1 MPYVRGPFAGQLKL
15 PEIKKLVKAKKLKIN
30 ITQLDRNALI
40 KAIRKEGFDVDHKNN
55 RLTKRSPESLKKDK
69 DFENA
74 RKNLKE
80 QLKKKPGSFEII
92 RRTKSSNRRPGP
104 PAPPGRGPP
113 PPPGGRKGPP
123 PPPPPAPPP
132 PMFKKSGPPVLGK
145 KGAGKGKAKK
155 KEAGGFSMAELMR
168 RAQTR
173 GSFVD
178 PLAQPRERQETDFE
192 KQMRELRDRV
202 QGRGSG
208 FD

>member
-1 MPYVRGPFAGQLKL
+1 
-15 PEIKKLVKAKKLKIN
+15 
-30 ITQLDRNALI
+30 
-40 KAIRKEGFDVDHKNN
+40 
-55 RLTKRSPESLKKDK
+55 
-69 DFENA
+69 
-74 RKNLKE
+74 
-80 QLKKKPGSFEII
+80 
-92 RRTKSSNRRPGP
+92 
-104 PAPPGRGPP
+104 
-113 PPPGGRKGPP
+113 
-123 PPPPPAPPP
+123 
-132 PMFKKSGPPVLGK
+132 MFKKSGPPVLGK

>member
-1 MPYVRGPFAGQLKL
+1 MPYVRGPYAGQLKI
-15 PEIKKLVKAKKLKIN
+15 PEIKKLVKANKLKIN

-40 KAIRKEGFDVDHKNN
+40 TAIRKEGYDVDHKNN
-55 RLTKRSPESLKKDK
+55 RLTKRSPELIKRDK
-69 DFENA
+69 DFEES

-80 QLKKKPGSFEII
+80 MIKNKPGSFEII
-92 RRTKSSNRRPGP
+92 RRTKSSKGRP
-104 PAPPGRGPP
+104 GPP

-145 KGAGKGKAKK
+145 KGAGKGSAKK
-155 KEAGGFSMAELMR
+155 ESGGFSMDELMK

-178 PLAQPRERQETDFE
+178 PLSQPRQRQETDFE

-202 QGRGSG
+202 QGRGNG